1 MLVSIGSRTHFE
13 KTASVV
19 VSNGA
24 VSAVAGSWGLSMN
37 GAMSRIEEYRLS
49 VLRAAPFAP
58 YLGVSFWT
66 AWILATSGIRD
77 YYSNASALIET
88 PSAMHIE
95 TRVMV
100 ISLLVVCGILNIVRR
115 PAFDACTSHHAT
127 LAAAV
132 LASLGNVSLFFNLG
146 LPIFHLGCFAVALGL
161 ASLLLRA
168 GTLYARIHPWKG
180 MILFMTSQMIGAA
193 IYLIIDTGPG
203 IAIIPLFC
211 LLPLA
216 SALLMLLPKDGQV
229 EPHPAEPQPVRS
241 VADPQPRTITSPSV
255 RAFSQLFFL
264 VFAFRF
270 APNMGKLYIAAG
282 QTDGVIS
289 LGITMNVLLKI
300 LFAGIFVLYGFVP
313 RKKLDFSRVCYLS
326 FALIALT
333 LVAVP
338 LLPGSF
344 AALLYSLCGTLSGL
358 MGNLAFCIFSSIC
371 YRTSSSVGT
380 VFGFGYSAV
389 FLGSLLGYCTGLAFG
404 DGALL
409 DKNGGFLLLG
419 LAYLLLFF
427 AVLLMPP
434 SLMRRFNYPNG
445 WGIGLAGIQAGRAD
459 GPSLAVASGAEWER
473 LAGDASLG
481 EDGHP
486 ENHYPGSHWDRC
498 CRVIARNGG
507 LTPRE
512 EETMSLL
519 AKGLGYKEIA
529 SALGVSLN
537 TTRSHSRSIYS
548 KLGIHSRSEL
558 ISMIEAM
565 DR

>member
-1 MLVSIGSRTHFE
+1 MRTIAR
-13 KTASVV
+13 K
-19 VSNGA
+19 
-24 VSAVAGSWGLSMN
+24 
-37 GAMSRIEEYRLS
+37 IDEYRLS
-49 VLRAAPFAP
+49 VLSTAPFVP
-58 YLGVSFWT
+58 YLGFSFWT
-66 AWILATSGIRD
+66 AWILVTSGIRN
-77 YYSNASALIET
+77 YFSSTTTLIET
-88 PSAMHIE
+88 SSTLHVETTAMTIA
-95 TRVMV
+95 
-100 ISLLVVCGILNIVRR
+100 LLVAGG
-115 PAFDACTSHHAT
+115 
-127 LAAAV
+127 
-132 LASLGNVSLFFNLG
+132 LASILKRPLFERLLSPCVILTGACFACLGNVSLFFDFGPVL
-146 LPIFHLGCFAVALGL
+146 FHLGCLAVANGFS
-161 ASLLLRA
+161 SLLFKA
-168 GTLYARIHPWKG
+168 GSLYAAIPPWKG
-180 MILFMTSQMIGAA
+180 IILFMTSQMIGAA
-193 IYLIIDTGPG
+193 LYLIIDTGPG
-203 IAIIPLFC
+203 FAVIPLLC

-241 VADPQPRTITSPSV
+241 VDDPQPRTITSPSV

-326 FALIALT
+326 FAVIALT
-333 LVAVP
+333 LVAAP

-445 WGIGLAGIQAGRAD
+445 WDIGLTGIQAGRAD

>member
-1 MLVSIGSRTHFE
+1 MDGIMG
-13 KTASVV
+13 
-19 VSNGA
+19 
-24 VSAVAGSWGLSMN
+24 
-37 GAMSRIEEYRLS
+37 RIEEYRLS
-49 VLRAAPFAP
+49 VLRSAPFAP

-66 AWILATSGIRD
+66 AWILATAGIRD

-95 TRVMV
+95 TRVIV
-100 ISLLVVCGILNIVRR
+100 IALLVACAILGIIRQSS
-115 PAFDACTSHHAT
+115 FQICTSHRVT
-127 LAAAV
+127 FV
-132 LASLGNVSLFFNLG
+132 ISILASIGNASLFLG
-146 LPIFHLGCFAVALGL
+146 IGPLFFHLGCLAVALGL

-168 GTLYARIHPWKG
+168 SVLYSRIPTWKSI
-180 MILFMTSQMIGAA
+180 ILFMTSQMIGAVV
-193 IYLIIDTGPG
+193 YLIIDTGP
-203 IAIIPLFC
+203 AIVVVPLFC

-216 SALLMLLPKDGQV
+216 SALLMLLPQDDQTESDLEK
-229 EPHPAEPQPVRS
+229 ARS
-241 VADPQPRTITSPSV
+241 IENAPDTQPRVITSPSV

-300 LFAGIFVLYGFVP
+300 FFAGIFVLYGFVP
-313 RKKLDFSRVCYLS
+313 RKKLDFSRVCYIS

-338 LLPGSF
+338 LLPESF

-380 VFGFGYSAV
+380 VFGFGYSSV

-404 DGALL
+404 DGAML
-409 DKNGGFLLLG
+409 DKNGGFFLLG
-419 LAYLLLFF
+419 LTYLLLFF
-427 AVLLMPP
+427 SVLLMPP
-434 SLMRRFNYPNG
+434 SLMRKFNYPNG
-445 WGIGLAGIQAGRAD
+445 WDASFVGGRSKQAGEPSFAFSSISSNLPD
-459 GPSLAVASGAEWER
+459 GTVLPNEKHR
-473 LAGDASLG
+473 
-481 EDGHP
+481 P
-486 ENHYPGSHWDRC
+486 ENHWDWC
-498 CRVIARNGG
+498 CHKIAKNAG

-548 KLGIHSRSEL
+548 KLDIHSRSEL